1 MDSVLNPS
9 SGGHSTRC
17 GRPDPTNQPSI
28 NARSWVGGGRDAV
41 EALGG
46 GYRGSSMVSVDRH
59 RRRRR
64 NAKLDRSPRSSYIG
78 RAATYAH
85 TRDTRSAGR
94 CRGVAKLIFLLG
106 TTGGQRPRFNS
117 SGELTKD
124 PSRIHAG
131 GVGVVGGAGGGVAQL
146 YYGAD
151 SQFAASVSPQQGAC
165 RSFISAVKIIL
176 SAGQVIPDQR
186 IE

>member
-85 TRDTRSAGR
+85 ARDTRPAGR

-106 TTGGQRPRFNS
+106 NWRPAPSGQFFWGVNKRPKQHTRKRGGRFVCVLHALSSSAHQPCPR
-117 SGELTKD
+117 LD
-124 PSRIHAG
+124 
-131 GVGVVGGAGGGVAQL
+131 
-146 YYGAD
+146 
-151 SQFAASVSPQQGAC
+151 
-165 RSFISAVKIIL
+165 ISYSL
-176 SAGQVIPDQR
+176 R
-186 IE
+186 N

>member
-28 NARSWVGGGRDAV
+28 NARSRVGGGRDAV

-124 PSRIHAG
+124 LSRIHARG
-131 GVGVVGGAGGGVAQL
+131 VGGAGGVLLNYIMARTRNLLLRGLRSRGRVARL
-146 YYGAD
+146 YPRLLPSTGD
-151 SQFAASVSPQQGAC
+151 V
-165 RSFISAVKIIL
+165 
-176 SAGQVIPDQR
+176 
-186 IE
+186 